1 MSGRALRRLPVLA
14 LARYI
19 GIGTTST
26 ALASTTTAAQLSGTK
41 AGQAS
46 SQASGMKG
54 ADVAIWLDTMERVV
68 QEQIFEN
75 AKLACMSC
83 VTNGLEL

>member
-26 ALASTTTAAQLSGTK
+26 ALALTSKVAQPNGTK
-41 AGQAS
+41 TGPAS
-46 SQASGMKG
+46 SHGARMKG
-54 ADVAIWLDTMERVV
+54 ADVPIWLDAMERVI
-68 QEQIFEN
+68 QEQISEST
-75 AKLACMSC
+75 KLA
-83 VTNGLEL
+83 

>member
-19 GIGTTST
+19 GIRTTST

-41 AGQAS
+41 TGQAGS
-46 SQASGMKG
+46 HASRMKG

-75 AKLACMSC
+75 AKLA
-83 VTNGLEL
+83 